1 MSYCWKGFIFTTV
14 LVLGVLKLSLAQ
26 TTTQAADTGGGARG
40 SPLSP
45 TRDGGGGQCIWY
57 GVCNNETLTT
67 SQYCNYSGQAKPAD
81 TQTKNLLK
89 VWCKHLLADE
99 EGIGAIDTCCDAEQV
114 QILNNNV
121 KLAANFL
128 ARCPSCMANLVRH
141 MCDFTCN
148 PKQSTFMEV
157 KATEIN
163 EITKK
168 DYITEIDLH
177 IAEQYLNG
185 TYGSCNQVSVPAT
198 GQLALDIMCGEWGAS
213 RCSAKKW
220 FNFMGTKDGN
230 AFVPFQINYIAHQNN
245 SDSTFVPLKPRVVPC
260 SEKLDNKTP
269 ACSCIDC
276 DASCPRPP
284 PPVPPPQ
291 PFVIYGFDGY
301 AVVMFFVFLVCSGL
315 FVIGA
320 CLCQSGNNNG
330 AGATWDG
337 EQELRPHPSAING
350 DDDDEAGYFER
361 LGAKTETALEKF
373 FTIWG
378 TTCAKHPWIV
388 LLFGLLFIV
397 AMGFGIKFLHITT
410 NPVELWASPNSRSR
424 VEREYFDSHFEPFYR
439 IEQLII
445 KAENL
450 SNVVHNTSNGAIVFG
465 PVFNK
470 QFLLD
475 VFELQ
480 QSIKNIEATMENNS
494 TVGLQDIC
502 FAPLTADYRGPTETE
517 DCVVQS
523 LWGYFQDDVDTFE
536 EEDEDTQGF
545 SVTYLDRLM
554 QCFGNPYNPLCLAPY
569 GGPVDPA
576 IALGGIPQPSS
587 ADVKPKYENA
597 NAVILTFL
605 VRNYHDKSK
614 LTAALAWEESYVAF
628 MKNWTRA
635 NMSIAFTSERSIE
648 DELRRES
655 QSDVSTILV
664 SYIIMFAY
672 IAVSLGHV
680 NQWNRALIDSKITL
694 GLGGVVI
701 VLASVV
707 ASVGIFGYIGL
718 PATLIIVEVI
728 PFLVLAVGV
737 DNIFIL
743 VQTHQRDT
751 KKPTETHAEHI
762 GRILGRV
769 GPSILLTAVSE
780 SCCFFLGG
788 LSDMPAV
795 RAFAL
800 YAGMALLIDFF
811 LQITCFV
818 SLLAL
823 DTARQ
828 ADNRYDVLFFLRGSK
843 KDVPVN
849 ANKEGLLYKF
859 FKSIYV
865 PFIMQ
870 KPIRVGVMVVFFGWL
885 CWSISVAPHI
895 DIGLDQ
901 ELSMPGDSFVLKYF
915 RYLGQYLSIGP
926 PMYFVV
932 KSGLNYSQPYDQ
944 NLICGGQHC
953 NLDSLSTQVYIASRR
968 PEETYISRPA
978 ASWLDDYIDWSVA
991 SDFCC
996 KQYPNGSFCPHDQS
1010 CGKCSIN
1017 MTSWNRPNEPSFQR
1031 YVSFFLQDNPD
1042 ADCAKAGHAAYGS
1055 AVNLKSIPSSKNSEV
1070 GASYFMAYH
1079 TILKTSSDYYEALR
1093 SARKVSANITSTIQ
1107 AKLRLEGRSEAEIQ
1121 EVEVFPYSVF
1131 YVFYEQYLTMWPDTL
1146 KSMGISVLAIFIVTF
1161 LLMGFDIHS
1170 SVVVVITITMIVINI
1185 GGLMYHWSISLNA
1198 VSLVNLVMA
1207 VGISVEFCSHLV
1219 HSFSVSLEETREKR
1233 AADAL
1238 TKMGSSVFSGI
1249 TLTKFGGILVLGFA
1263 QSQIFQVFYF
1273 RMYLGIVLY
1282 GAAHGLVFL
1291 PVLLSYIGAPIN
1303 KVKLANHRRQAMQ
1316 DTQETSLSTR
1326 WDERIFMFDQVEA
1339 DVHGVMYRRRRSND
1353 DVASRNTN
1361 PEIENDDDDEDEDEN
1376 YQSRHYYQPQQH
1388 WQQQQQQQQQR
1399 EQQSALDQQ
1408 QQQQQEQ
1415 PFYDISGTYG
1425 QQQYHPNQYDTRA
1438 FVHSEAYTEQLTEP
1452 LLQPSTSKRSS
1463 AHRPVSNTSP
1473 SGSGNSSTSTSSS
1486 SSTRRQ
1492 QRRKGPPGAASA
1504 AIDDK
1509 HVILDDES
1517 VVSAAAATA
1526 AAEASI
1532 D

>member
-1 MSYCWKGFIFTTV
+1 MSPSWKGFIAVTV
-14 LVLGVLKLSLAQ
+14 LALAVFRLSLAQ
-26 TTTQAADTGGGARG
+26 STTQAADTGGGGTSG

-45 TRDGGGGQCIWY
+45 IRDGGGGAGGGGADGQCIWY
-57 GVCNNETLTT
+57 GVCNNETALT
-67 SQYCNYSGQAKPAD
+67 SQYCNYSGPPKPVSD
-81 TQTKNLLK
+81 QTKDLLK
-89 VWCKHLLADE
+89 VWCKHLLVDE
-99 EGIGAIDTCCDAEQV
+99 DGNGSIDTCCDSEQV

-121 KLAANFL
+121 KIAANFL

-141 MCDFTCN
+141 MCDFTCH

-157 KATEIN
+157 KATELN
-163 EITKK
+163 ENNNK

-177 IAEQYLNG
+177 IMEQYMNG
-185 TYGSCNQVSVPAT
+185 TYGSCSQVAVPST
-198 GQLALDIMCGEWGAS
+198 GQLALDLMCGEWGAS
-213 RCSAKKW
+213 RCSARKW
-220 FNFMGTKDGN
+220 FTYMGTKEGN
-230 AFVPFQINYIAHQNN
+230 YYVPFQINYIAHQSTNG
-245 SDSTFVPLKPRVVPC
+245 SDFAPLDPRVVPC
-260 SEKLDNKTP
+260 SEKLDHKTP

-276 DASCPRPP
+276 EASCPRPP
-284 PPVPPPQ
+284 APSPPPQ

-337 EQELRPHPSAING
+337 EQELRPHPTAING
-350 DDDDEAGYFER
+350 EDETESGYFER

-388 LLFGLLFIV
+388 LLFGILFIIS
-397 AMGFGIKFLHITT
+397 MGFGIKFLHITT

-424 VEREYFDSHFEPFYR
+424 VEREYFDSHFQPFYR

-450 SNVVHNTSNGAIVFG
+450 SNVIHNTSNGVIEFG

-480 QSIKNIEATMENNS
+480 ESIKKIEAIDKNNN
-494 TVGLQDIC
+494 TIGLQDIC
-502 FAPLTADYRGPTETE
+502 FAPLTADYRGPTTTQ

-523 LWGYFQDDVDTFE
+523 LWGYFQDDMDTFDYE
-536 EEDEDTQGF
+536 SEDPQGF
-545 SVTYLDRLM
+545 AITYLDQLT
-554 QCFGNPYNPLCLAPY
+554 QCFGNPYNPDCLAAY

-605 VRNYHDKSK
+605 VKNYHDKSK
-614 LTAALAWEESYVAF
+614 LSAALTWEESYVAF

-680 NQWNRALIDSKITL
+680 NQWSRALIDSKITL

-944 NLICGGQHC
+944 NLICGGQNC
-953 NLDSLSTQVYIASRR
+953 NLDSLSTQVYIASKR
-968 PEETYISRPA
+968 PEETYIARPA
-978 ASWLDDYIDWSVA
+978 ASWLDDYIDWSAA
-991 SDFCC
+991 SDSCC
-996 KQYPNGSFCPHDQS
+996 GQFPNGSFCPHDMN
-1010 CGKCSIN
+1010 CDKCSIN
-1017 MTSWNRPNEPSFQR
+1017 MTSLNRPNEPSFRR

-1042 ADCAKAGHAAYGS
+1042 ASCAKAGHAAYGT
-1055 AVNLKSIPSSKNSEV
+1055 AVNLKSIPASVYSDV

-1079 TILKTSSDYYEALR
+1079 TILKTSSNYYEALR
-1093 SARKVSANITSTIQ
+1093 SARKVSANITSTIH
-1107 AKLRLEGRSEAEIQ
+1107 AKLRLEGRSESEIQ
-1121 EVEVFPYSVF
+1121 QVEVFPYSVF

-1185 GGLMYHWSISLNA
+1185 GGLMYHWNISLNA

-1263 QSQIFQVFYF
+1263 KSQIFQVFYF

-1303 KVKLANHRRQAMQ
+1303 KVKLANHRRQALQ
-1316 DTQETSLSTR
+1316 DTQETSLSTPR
-1326 WDERIFMFDQVEA
+1326 DGRIFVFDQVEA
-1339 DVHGVMYRRRRSND
+1339 DVHGVMYRRRRSTD
-1353 DVASRNTN
+1353 DVTARHPHAET
-1361 PEIENDDDDEDEDEN
+1361 ENNDDDEDEDEN
-1376 YQSRHYYQPQQH
+1376 YQGQYFYQPQQH
-1388 WQQQQQQQQQR
+1388 WQQQERR

-1408 QQQQQEQ
+1408 QQQQ
-1415 PFYDISGTYG
+1415 PFYDGGTHG
-1425 QQQYHPNQYDTRA
+1425 HHQQQHPVHPYQHDTRA
-1438 FVHSEAYTEQLTEP
+1438 FVHSEAYSEQLTEP
-1452 LLQPSTSKRSS
+1452 LLQPSTSKRSHT
-1463 AHRPVSNTSP
+1463 HRPVGGTSP
-1473 SGSGNSSTSTSSS
+1473 TGSTGSGSGSSQKHGSRKKVPS
-1486 SSTRRQ
+1486 SST
-1492 QRRKGPPGAASA
+1492 AV
-1504 AIDDK
+1504 DEK
-1509 HVILDDES
+1509 HVILDDKS
-1517 VVSAAAATA
+1517 VVTAAT
-1526 AAEASI
+1526 E
-1532 D
+1532 